1 MFLTLGKNWG
11 SIVLRVLSI
20 LGKNSLILKK
30 YAFLFLKRDRKKLRP
45 LLRLMGFL
53 SVKNHVFLWSF
64 ILTQICK
71 VVLSLRKRWFT
82 FWNTLVFGD
91 GFVMSRGCIEQFSR
105 RQGWLQQ
112 WHWFESCPPCFICS
126 IQKSIV
132 KTRIQLIVYM
142 YFNKVH
148 CKNDELLELIS
159 FFRDQARL
167 NRQQKAYKI

>member
-1 MFLTLGKNWG
+1 MIIHINPTLQSYLVHEENM
-11 SIVLRVLSI
+11 II
-20 LGKNSLILKK
+20 
-30 YAFLFLKRDRKKLRP
+30 FLKHA
-45 LLRLMGFL
+45 G
-53 SVKNHVFLWSF
+53 
-64 ILTQICK
+64 IT
-71 VVLSLRKRWFT
+71 
-82 FWNTLVFGD
+82 D
-91 GFVMSRGCIEQFSR
+91 GIIMSRDCIEQFSR